1 MKAAAQNSSDSD
13 ENDSD
18 DIENSFQRVNYTIFM
33 YNFSHLSQCGFKQ
46 YFFNLFNIFKLAS

>member
-18 DIENSFQRVNYTIFM
+18 ANENSFQRVNYTIFM
-33 YNFSHLSQCGFKQ
+33 YKLLPSFSVWF
-46 YFFNLFNIFKLAS
+46 